1 MISSI
6 GPKKLFMV
14 ILNAITSVR
23 MPLSPPMLV
32 STGDSSREQNEE
44 VSNITTFPNAI
55 AQVTI
60 TEPNSRDLKEIKV
73 ASVVIEEHT
82 ISEPSPPDSQKTE
95 VKPLDQLIPHRQ
107 HVLCVD
113 DNAINLKVRFYDTFD
128 S

>member
-1 MISSI
+1 
-6 GPKKLFMV
+6 MV

-23 MPLSPPMLV
+23 MPQSPPMLV
-32 STGDSSREQNEE
+32 PTSDSSQEQNEE
-44 VSNITTFPNAI
+44 VSDIATLPNAI
-55 AQVTI
+55 AQATI
-60 TEPNSRDLKEIKV
+60 TEPDSGDSKEIKV
-73 ASVVIEEHT
+73 ASVFIEEHT

-113 DNAINLKVRFYDTFD
+113 DNAINLKARFYDTFD

>member
-1 MISSI
+1 
-6 GPKKLFMV
+6 MV

-32 STGDSSREQNEE
+32 STGDSSQEQNEE
-44 VSNITTFPNAI
+44 VSNIATFPNAV

-95 VKPLDQLIPHRQ
+95 VKPLDQLSPHRQ

>member
-1 MISSI
+1 
-6 GPKKLFMV
+6 MV

-23 MPLSPPMLV
+23 MPQSPPMPV
-32 STGDSSREQNEE
+32 STGDSNQEQNEE
-44 VSNITTFPNAI
+44 VSDIATLPNAV

-60 TEPNSRDLKEIKV
+60 TEPNSGDLKEIKA

-82 ISEPSPPDSQKTE
+82 VSELSLPDSQKTE
-95 VKPLDQLIPHRQ
+95 VEPLDQLIPHRQ

-113 DNAINLKVRFYDTFD
+113 DNTINLKVRFYDTFD